1 MSPPQ
6 VSARSFNISYL
17 PDGLAVSTSVLVLR
31 LSWPKIPSRLMVKCS
46 SNIGQIYQAN
56 VVGRVRVFRPS
67 QPVLGEPLLSGHG
80 SGLYRREKFIGIVM
94 ILYIARWEL
103 VIG

>member
-46 SNIGQIYQAN
+46 SNIGQIYQSN

-80 SGLYRREKFIGIVM
+80 RGRYRQGTWAI
-94 ILYIARWEL
+94 L
-103 VIG
+103 VILLIELRE